1 MKCSAMYN
9 VRNVPSRSWWTVPR
23 AFCVGMALALPFV
36 AVIHALGDEPTA
48 HSEQGSFRY
57 VIVYGDGTYSAYVY
71 ELDMLDAFNA
81 SNEPV
86 LYAGPLNNDATM
98 LWYFFRN
105 ARPRLTTCVVS
116 AGAEG

>member
-1 MKCSAMYN
+1 MRQPVQSDLIQRKLFDVTYHIYASPEYIA
-9 VRNVPSRSWWTVPR
+9 RKGEP
-23 AFCVGMALALPFV
+23 
-36 AVIHALGDEPTA
+36 AVVDDLDKHN
-48 HSEQGSFRY
+48 